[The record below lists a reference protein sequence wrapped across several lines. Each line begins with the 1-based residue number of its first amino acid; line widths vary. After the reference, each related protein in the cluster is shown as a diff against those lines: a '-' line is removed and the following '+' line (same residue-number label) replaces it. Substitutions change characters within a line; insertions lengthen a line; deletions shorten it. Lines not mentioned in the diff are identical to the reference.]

1 MPSVLSKPAGISK
14 AHPKASFFAPRLG
27 LRPYAPLDYTNIQ
40 RNEVNPQ
47 NPPRASVTGTTS
59 TFTTD
64 LDGDTI
70 MVASPGD
77 PDYDSDHEIIDTP
90 QPTFANTQ
98 MTEAEKIEAIK
109 KWAINKEKHTRKKRD
124 KASHVYYYMKRE
136 AVDGVFYSEY
146 LNGPKIF

>member
-1 MPSVLSKPAGISK
+1 
-14 AHPKASFFAPRLG
+14 
-27 LRPYAPLDYTNIQ
+27 
-40 RNEVNPQ
+40 
-47 NPPRASVTGTTS
+47 
-59 TFTTD
+59 
-64 LDGDTI
+64 

-124 KASHVYYYMKRE
+124 KASHVYYYIKRE
-136 AVDGVFYSEY
+136 AIDSVFYSEY
-146 LNGPKIF
+146 LNRPKIF